1 MNQEKFTQ
9 KSLESLSAA
18 HEFAQ
23 KYKHTYIKREHLL
36 LALISQIDGLI
47 PKLLEK
53 LNINIP
59 SFMGKVEEY
68 LNNLPKVSVTNPGQ
82 IYMDGDLAKVLDK
95 AEKVAEKMGD
105 SYISVE
111 HLFIALIDANL
122 SIIKEEG
129 INKKVFEEVLKSVRG
144 NQKVNSQNP
153 EGVYD
158 VLNKYGRDLCEEVR
172 SGRIDPIIGRD
183 NEIRR
188 TVQILSR
195 RTKNNP
201 MLIGEPGVG
210 KTALVEGLAQRIVKG
225 DVPDNLKDKT
235 VFSLDMGALIAG
247 AKFRGEFEERLKA
260 VVNELESNNGKI
272 ILFIDEI
279 HTIVGAGKT
288 DGAMDA
294 GNLLKPMLARGEIN
308 VIGATTLDE
317 YRKYI
322 EKDSA
327 LERRFQPVVVKEPS
341 VEDSISILRGLKD
354 KYEVYHG
361 IRISDSAIV
370 SAVTLS
376 DRYITDR
383 NLPDKAIDLV
393 DEAASKIKTEM
404 NSMPVELD
412 ELHRKIM
419 QYEIEREALKKEKD
433 KGSKE
438 RLNNLEKELAE
449 LKDKKGV
456 LQAQWDLEK
465 TDVGKVQQ
473 LKEQIEDIKLEI
485 ERANREADL
494 SKLAE
499 LQYGK
504 LPELEGLLKVE
515 EEKMEASK
523 KIKNRLVNEILD
535 SDEIAEVVSNW
546 TGIPVNKLME
556 GEREKILNLEDTIK
570 SRVIGQEEAIKS
582 IADTIIR
589 ARAGLNDPNRPLGSF
604 VFLGPTGVGKT
615 YLAKTLALNLFD
627 DEHNIVR
634 IDMSEYMDKFSVT
647 RLIGAPPGYVGYE
660 EGGQLTEAVR
670 RKPYSVILLDE
681 IEKAHPDVF
690 NLLLQLL
697 DDGRLTDSK
706 GKIVDFKNTII
717 IMTSNLGSEYIVADP
732 EVSEKT
738 KELVKDN
745 LKRSFKPEFVNRI
758 DDLIVFRAL
767 GKESVKNIIH
777 LLIKEINKRLEE
789 KYISITFEDE
799 ALDLVIEKAYDMHYG
814 ARPLKRY
821 LQKEVETNL
830 AKLILKGD
838 ILDGD
843 KVLVKADSGSLK
855 FIKSE

>member
-9 KSLESLSAA
+9 KSLEGLSAA

-36 LALISQIDGLI
+36 LALISQMDGLI

-59 SFMGKVEEY
+59 SFMGKVEGY
-68 LNNLPKVSVTNPGQ
+68 LNNLPKVTSSTQGQ
-82 IYMDGDLAKVLDK
+82 IYMDSDLAKVLDN
-95 AEKVAEKMGD
+95 AEKIAEKMGD

-122 SIIKEEG
+122 SLIKEEG
-129 INKKVFEEVLKSVRG
+129 ISKRSFEEVLKSVRG

-235 VFSLDMGALIAG
+235 VFSLDMGSLIAG

-419 QYEIEREALKKEKD
+419 QYEIEKEALKKEKD

-438 RLNNLEKELAE
+438 RLNNLERELAE
-449 LKDKKGV
+449 LNDKKGV

-473 LKEQIEDIKLEI
+473 LKEQIEDVKLEI
-485 ERANREADL
+485 EKANREANL

-556 GEREKILNLEDTIK
+556 GEREKILNLEDSIK
-570 SRVIGQEEAIKS
+570 NRVIGQEEAIKS

-627 DEHNIVR
+627 DEHNIIR

-706 GKIVDFKNTII
+706 GKVVDFKNTII

-732 EVSEKT
+732 EVNNET
-738 KELVKDN
+738 KKLVKEK
-745 LKRSFKPEFVNRI
+745 LKSNFKPEFVNRI
-758 DDLIVFRAL
+758 DDLIVFKAL
-767 GKESVKNIIH
+767 GKDSVKNIIN

-789 KYISITFEDE
+789 RYIKIEFTNE
-799 ALDLVIEKAYDMHYG
+799 ALDLIIDKAYDMQYG

-821 LQKEVETNL
+821 LQREVETNL
-830 AKLILKGD
+830 AKLILRGD

-843 KVLVKADSGSLK
+843 KVLAKVTNDTLE